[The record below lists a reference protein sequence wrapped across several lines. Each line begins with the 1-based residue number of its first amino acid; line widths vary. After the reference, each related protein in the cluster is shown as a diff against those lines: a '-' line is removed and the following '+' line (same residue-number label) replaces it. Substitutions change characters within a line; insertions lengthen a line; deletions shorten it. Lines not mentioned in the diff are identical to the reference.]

1 MAEALSNREVLSLTV
16 ENSKEANTC
25 LKAKLDQQPL
35 IFLDFFASQSFDK
48 IVFLMAPLATTLIIQ
63 ASVIADRP
71 LPSFSLFLPPV
82 ANTSLPFTIE
92 GYRLRVLIKYPNMDI
107 LKSANTDVAW
117 DYCIYKIFASLK
129 IYFSVAMVNDLDSI
143 IYAALINL
151 AIAINWISPWA
162 HKIEGLVASNTDKI
176 KYEKLFGH
184 FMVKADNWPNSLN
197 GVVGERLVTYS
208 ST

>member
-1 MAEALSNREVLSLTV
+1 M
-16 ENSKEANTC
+16 
-25 LKAKLDQQPL
+25 
-35 IFLDFFASQSFDK
+35 F
-48 IVFLMAPLATTLIIQ
+48 
-63 ASVIADRP
+63 
-71 LPSFSLFLPPV
+71 
-82 ANTSLPFTIE
+82 
-92 GYRLRVLIKYPNMDI
+92 
-107 LKSANTDVAW
+107 AW
-117 DYCIYKIFASLK
+117 DYCIYKIFAPLK

-208 ST
+208 STRSSRKEVRGEGPFTQLIIERVIGVVVTAGKSCRSFTHIKNGLD